1 MNYQTLEYPFLSAI
15 HDLHVDCFA
24 YYLLFL
30 FYPFRNDLPEK
41 QNDQVRNDRKLNE
54 QKLLDITSTNRSCV
68 EAYSNVFDNTFT
80 EY

>member
-1 MNYQTLEYPFLSAI
+1 MNYQSLEYPFLSAI

-24 YYLLFL
+24 YYLL

-54 QKLLDITSTNRSCV
+54 QKLLDLTSTNRSCV
-68 EAYSNVFDNTFT
+68 EAYSNFVDNTFT